1 MSSLAF
7 LQNRVTSVWDEIWEL
22 SPEFFKPEA
31 YNKLKGLTQQLI
43 SIYDADGRLEEFPF
57 QPATTRTISLPSNQ
71 LRPLLKGS
79 ICLVTGGLGCV
90 GSSLIKKLLEF
101 EVGKVVVI
109 DNRVSADGKF
119 ADEDRVVII
128 QGDICHP
135 GLLEPVFEYYHPQ
148 YVFHTAAQRD
158 PGYAEKD
165 VLHTIQTNVIGSL
178 NVARACEATRSV
190 QQCVFSST
198 GKASRYYTTEVY
210 AATKKLGEYIFD
222 TYAAQSKVRYSMV
235 RFTHVLDNSLMNAEL
250 EQASRGTHIAIHSPG
265 KYVTAQNVTE
275 AVGLLLNAL
284 LHSERGQCNFLTVRN
299 LSWPVESL
307 EVALYYIKHSKNN
320 IPVIF
325 KGNPPGYAESFFRGQ
340 FDWSN
345 PQELNLLINVYEYKV
360 RTVNV
365 EGDIVISHIN
375 PTCTEA
381 LHKALETLKLIDS
394 EEDARHC
401 LFGALQSQ
409 VREALKRVSKYTTLD
424 ILEWG
429 LQLQGHES
437 EINLS
442 PSHVPMLNLLIESLE
457 GADLSAHFQSQFDE
471 IKKRLEYLMPRFNY
485 AGVQ

>member
-1 MSSLAF
+1 MSSLAS
-7 LQNRVTSVWDEIWEL
+7 LKNRVTPVFDEIWEL
-22 SPEFFKPEA
+22 SPECFKPEA
-31 YNKLKGLTQQLI
+31 YDKLKDLTQQLI
-43 SIYDADGRLEEFPF
+43 NIYDADGRLEEFPF
-57 QPATTRTISLPSNQ
+57 QPTSSRTISLPVSL

-101 EVGKVVVI
+101 EVGKIIAI
-109 DNRVSADGKF
+109 DTQTGKDRRF
-119 ADEDRVVII
+119 GDDDRVVII
-128 QGDICHP
+128 EADICLP

-178 NVARACEATRSV
+178 NVARACEATNSV

-222 TYAAQSKVRYSMV
+222 TCAAQSRVRYSMV
-235 RFTHVLDNSLMNAEL
+235 RFTHILDNSLMNVEL
-250 EQASRGTHIAIHSPG
+250 EQASQSAQIAIHSPG

-284 LHSERGQCNFLTVRN
+284 LHSERGRCNFLTVRN
-299 LSWPVESL
+299 LAWPVESL

-345 PQELNLLINVYEYKV
+345 PQELNLLINAYEYKV
-360 RTVNV
+360 KAVNA
-365 EGDIVISHIN
+365 EGDIFISHIS
-375 PTCTEA
+375 PTSAET
-381 LHKALETLKLIDS
+381 LYKALEFLKLVDS
-394 EEDARHC
+394 EEDARCC

-409 VREALKRVSKYTTLD
+409 VRESLKRVSKYTTLD

-429 LQLQGHES
+429 LQLQTQES

-442 PSHVPMLNLLIESLE
+442 LSHVPMLNLLIESLE
-457 GADLSAHFQSQFDE
+457 GADFSVHFQSRFDE
-471 IKKRLEYLMPRFNY
+471 IKRRLDYLMPRFNY

>member
-1 MSSLAF
+1 MSSLAS
-7 LQNRVTSVWDEIWEL
+7 LKNRVTPVFDEIWEL

-31 YNKLKGLTQQLI
+31 YDKLKDLTQQLI
-43 SIYDADGRLEEFPF
+43 NIYDADGRLGEFPF
-57 QPATTRTISLPSNQ
+57 QPTSSRTISLPVNQ

-90 GSSLIKKLLEF
+90 GASLINKLLEF
-101 EVGKVVVI
+101 EVGKIIVI
-109 DNRVSADGKF
+109 DKRAGEDSRFGD
-119 ADEDRVVII
+119 DDRVVMVEA
-128 QGDICHP
+128 DVWLP

-178 NVARACEATRSV
+178 NVARACEATSSV

-222 TYAAQSKVRYSMV
+222 TFAAQSRVRYSMV
-235 RFTHVLDNSLMNAEL
+235 RFTHILDNSLMNVEL
-250 EQASRGTHIAIHSPG
+250 EKASQGTHIAIHSPG

-275 AVGLLLNAL
+275 AVGLLLNAIL
-284 LHSERGQCNFLTVRN
+284 YSERGRCNFLTVRN
-299 LSWPVESL
+299 LAWPVESL

-345 PQELNLLINVYEYKV
+345 PQELNLLINAYEYKV
-360 RTVNV
+360 KTVNA
-365 EGDIVISHIN
+365 EGDIFISHIT
-375 PTCTEA
+375 PTSTEA
-381 LHKALETLKLIDS
+381 LHKALDALKLLDS

-457 GADLSAHFQSQFDE
+457 GTDLSAHFQSQFDE